1 MKRFTPAIAITAL
14 TLTTVLSV
22 TQRAQSTDLPNV
34 QLVGLAAKNTLVSF
48 NPNNPT
54 QAQSLQV
61 QGIAGTLIGVDVRPS
76 NGLLY
81 GLTNRSQIYTINP
94 TTGETKLISTL
105 SVPFKPGF
113 STAINF
119 NPVPDLLR
127 VVNADGQNLRI
138 NVDSGMVMVDKPLN
152 YAQDDLNAGSKPRV
166 GAVSYTNAFSGPP
179 SPAGVMPPTRTTQL
193 FDIDARRDV
202 LVLQNPPNDGTLR
215 TIGSL
220 GINFNTVAGFEIFSP
235 RAGVNTAFAVSN
247 STLYAIDLSTG
258 AATTIGQVGGGMR
271 LLGLTAIPVLNEG

>member
-1 MKRFTPAIAITAL
+1 MKRLTPAIAITAL
-14 TLTTVLSV
+14 SLTAVLAM
-22 TQRAQSTDLPNV
+22 TDRAQSTNLPNV

-54 QAQSLQV
+54 KSKSLQV
-61 QGIAGTLIGVDVRPS
+61 QGIAGTLIGIDVRPS

-81 GLTNRSQIYTINP
+81 GLTNRSQVYTINP

-105 SVPFKPGF
+105 SIPFKPGF

-152 YAQDDLNAGSKPRV
+152 YAQDDPNAKSQPRV
-166 GAVSYTNAFSGPP
+166 GAVSYTNAFPGPP
-179 SPAGVMPPTRTTQL
+179 SPTGVMPPTRTTQL
-193 FDIDARRDV
+193 FDIDSRRDV
-202 LVLQNPPNDGTLR
+202 LVLQNPPNDGTLG
-215 TIGSL
+215 TIGAL
-220 GINFNTVAGFEIFSP
+220 GVNFNTVAGFEIFSP
-235 RAGVNTAFAVSN
+235 RAGVNTAFAVAN
-247 STLYAIDLSTG
+247 STLYTINLSTG
-258 AATTIGQVGGGMR
+258 AATTVGNARGMK
-271 LLGLTAIPVLNEG
+271 LIGLTALPMSN

>member
-14 TLTTVLSV
+14 SLTAVL
-22 TQRAQSTDLPNV
+22 TMTDGAQSADLPDV

-48 NPNNPT
+48 KPNNLT
-54 QAQSLQV
+54 QSKSLQV
-61 QGIAGTLIGVDVRPS
+61 QGIAGTLIGIDVRPS

-81 GLTNRSQIYTINP
+81 GLTNRSQVYTINP
-94 TTGETKLISTL
+94 KTGETKLISTL

-138 NVDSGMVMVDKPLN
+138 NVDSGMVMVDKPLA
-152 YAQDDLNAGSKPRV
+152 YAQDDPNAKSKPRV
-166 GAVSYTNAFSGPP
+166 GAVSYTNAFPGPP
-179 SPAGVMPPTRTTQL
+179 SPAGVTPPTRTTQL
-193 FDIDARRDV
+193 FDLDSRRDV
-202 LVLQNPPNDGTLR
+202 LALQAPPNDGTLR

-220 GINFNTVAGFEIFSP
+220 GANFNTVAGFEIFSP
-235 RAGVNTAFAVSN
+235 SAGMNTAFAVADG
-247 STLYAIDLSTG
+247 TLYTINLSTG
-258 AATTIGQVGGGMR
+258 AATNLGQVRGGMR
-271 LLGLTAIPVLNEG
+271 LLGLTAIPSSN